1 MTTLRLHKYLAQC
14 GVASRRQAE
23 TLIAAGRVSVDGEV
37 VSEQGW
43 LVDPESQRVTCDGRE
58 VRPAAKLVYI
68 LLNKPKGYV
77 TTTRDPQGRPTVLT
91 LLPPMRERLFP
102 VGRLDLDSEGALLLT
117 NDGAFAHRV
126 LHPSFHSEK
135 TYEAVVRGRPGD
147 SALQRLAHGL
157 ILDDGPTA
165 PCSIR
170 LLTTLP
176 SGNSRV
182 RIVLHEGRKRQ
193 VKRMLAAVGHP
204 VVALRRTAYGRLR
217 LDGLAVGTYRFLAA
231 DDLNKFFL

>member
-1 MTTLRLHKYLAQC
+1 MTRLRLHKYLAQC

-23 TLIAAGRVSVDGEV
+23 TLIAAGCVRVDGEV
-37 VSEQGW
+37 VSEQGR
-43 LVDPESQRVTCDGRE
+43 LVDPDIEGITCDGLE
-58 VRPAAKLVYI
+58 VRPTASLIYI

-77 TTTRDPQGRPTVLT
+77 TTTRDPQGRPTVLS

-102 VGRLDLDSEGALLLT
+102 VGRLDLDTEGALLLT

-135 TYEAVVRGRPGD
+135 TYEAVVRGAPDGATLRK
-147 SALQRLAHGL
+147 LARGL

-165 PCSIR
+165 PCSVR
-170 LLTTLP
+170 FLAAL
-176 SGNSRV
+176 SSEHSRV

-204 VVALRRTAYGRLR
+204 VLALRRTAYGQLR
-217 LDGLAVGTYRFLAA
+217 LNGLAIGEYSFLSP
-231 DDLNKFFL
+231 DDLKKIFL